1 MSYLAEVDDTG
12 NTQVIYKLCRA
23 LRRVSHFVKVL
34 YLRKCMVLLY
44 INYQVISDGIHSLAL
59 K

>member
-23 LRRVSHFVKVL
+23 LRRVSHFVKVV
-34 YLRKCMVLLY
+34 YLHLHKCMVLLY
-44 INYQVISDGIHSLAL
+44 ISYQVI
-59 K
+59 